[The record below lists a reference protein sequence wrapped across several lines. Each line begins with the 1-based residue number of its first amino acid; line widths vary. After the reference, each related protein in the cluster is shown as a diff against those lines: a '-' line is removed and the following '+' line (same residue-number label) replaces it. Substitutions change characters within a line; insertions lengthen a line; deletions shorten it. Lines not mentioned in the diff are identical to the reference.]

1 MNLVIQ
7 LEKQAGVQPPQVPSS
22 ISRLELEKH
31 GGVFLGEEHFRG
43 RRDGLSLEPLPQ
55 ETHGGIDELVLLGV
69 HVVNEGLQVD
79 EAHAQV
85 PPVRLYGELAARPGQ
100 LGGQAAGGA
109 CLEPGLRLIMLLCLC
124 LLNRCASSCGP
135 WRLGG
140 YRERSHD
147 VINDPLALDLVN
159 DGPSVQLGEAG
170 VLGDRRS
177 QLVEELI
184 LLQLLLDDGL
194 DLLQLLV

>member
-7 LEKQAGVQPPQVPSS
+7 LEKQGGVQPPQVPSS

-55 ETHGGIDELVLLGV
+55 ETHGGIDELILLGV

-100 LGGQAAGGA
+100 LGSQAAGGA

-124 LLNRCASSCGP
+124 LLNRCARP

-177 QLVEELI
+177 KLVEELI

>member
-7 LEKQAGVQPPQVPSS
+7 LENQGGVQTPQVPSVG
-22 ISRLELEKH
+22 RLELEKH

-55 ETHGGIDELVLLGV
+55 ETHGGIDELILLGV

-85 PPVRLYGELAARPGQ
+85 PSVRLYGELAARPGQ

-124 LLNRCASSCGP
+124 LLNRCARP
-135 WRLGG
+135 LRLGG

-147 VINDPLALDLVN
+147 VINDPLALNLVN
-159 DGPSVQLGEAG
+159 DGPSVQLGEAR

-177 QLVEELI
+177 KLVEELI
-184 LLQLLLDDGL
+184 LLKLLLDDGL

>member
-7 LEKQAGVQPPQVPSS
+7 LEKQGGVQPPQVPSS
-22 ISRLELEKH
+22 IGCRLELEKH

-55 ETHGGIDELVLLGV
+55 ETHGGIDELILLGV

-100 LGGQAAGGA
+100 LGSQAAGGA

-124 LLNRCASSCGP
+124 LLNRCARP
-135 WRLGG
+135 WRLWE

-170 VLGDRRS
+170 VLGDFVVAVAICAHWKMES
-177 QLVEELI
+177 
-184 LLQLLLDDGL
+184 LLRGP
-194 DLLQLLV
+194 